1 MSEHLDIK
9 SLAAL
14 KRALTVGTRL
24 RVIDHWNPDLRNTS
38 RVITKTQTNGVYF
51 QVPESDKWKN
61 AWMPYPPA
69 KNVSFPAP
77 GRVRFVFGE
86 RSWELEFEEMP

>member
-1 MSEHLDIK
+1 MSQHLDIK
-9 SLAAL
+9 TLAGL

-77 GRVRFVFGE
+77 GRVRYCVIWTRMSLEGSR
-86 RSWELEFEEMP
+86 RS